1 MKHIKIYEDYT
12 DDEIRDLIGDLRSV
26 GQALTEVKIESR
38 YSGKVHRINPR
49 LLHPVI
55 QKLGKIL
62 NMSPGEIESA
72 KEKEEVG
79 RLLIQISKHLKGY
92 GTLQGSPINIVEE

>member
-1 MKHIKIYEDYT
+1 MKHLKLYEDYT
-12 DDEIRDLIGDLRSV
+12 DDEIGDLIDDLSKV
-26 GQALTEVKIESR
+26 GAAESPIKIESR